1 MDGFRKIKLK
11 TLKEIRQY
19 ATALGLS
26 PWHINKPE
34 LLQNMRTAIIDGGD
48 NLYPDW
54 TSRAEAHTSVW
65 RELFNPN
72 RDYTNIE
79 LERIARTIHAPYS
92 HKNKEQL
99 RASIVAKL
107 AEGLPVEEKK
117 QFEPNEVVPPEH
129 PEFQQPAF
137 IEQFNPQFRYYERF
151 HKKTATFTNIP
162 WDENTADIIFS
173 LIRWAQTH
181 REEMFVGHNIPSDSR
196 IYISMYGN
204 LKVSVFDKNT
214 DEKKEGRFNE
224 VTGKERDTTLWSFRE
239 MEELL
244 SPVQLKNAIINW
256 IRENYELYSMYGV
269 VFGRL
274 CGNRIYYISYN
285 KF

>member
-1 MDGFRKIKLK
+1 MVEIIYIQIGHQGRK
-11 TLKEIRQY
+11 
-19 ATALGLS
+19 
-26 PWHINKPE
+26 
-34 LLQNMRTAIIDGGD
+34 
-48 NLYPDW
+48 
-54 TSRAEAHTSVW
+54 HTPSVW

-92 HKNKEQL
+92 HKNKAQL

-162 WDENTADIIFS
+162 WDENTRRYNFF
-173 LIRWAQTH
+173 T
-181 REEMFVGHNIPSDSR
+181 N
-196 IYISMYGN
+196 SMGTN
-204 LKVSVFDKNT
+204 SQRGDVCWT
-214 DEKKEGRFNE
+214 
-224 VTGKERDTTLWSFRE
+224 
-239 MEELL
+239 
-244 SPVQLKNAIINW
+244 
-256 IRENYELYSMYGV
+256 
-269 VFGRL
+269 
-274 CGNRIYYISYN
+274 
-285 KF
+285 